1 MREESLACTGDHRWP
16 RRNYPRGVRSKD
28 ANGAIVT
35 KPSSQLCSNIDA
47 ERCVLGKHPR
57 GGDARCGQE
66 TEGAATAGH
75 REVRAFNGSLRESM
89 TKLRFDQIESIP
101 ATTQCLAR
109 REIGTMTQLEHA
121 ASAESC
127 ELAHLPTEALRK
139 FRDRQQATYEAIKAR
154 ALPFNLARGKP
165 ASEQVTLA
173 NQLLIA
179 VATPEECWAE
189 DGTDCRNY
197 YGSPQG
203 LIEARRLFAP
213 MLGAP
218 AEQVLVANNSSL
230 ALMHDAVV
238 YALLTGARDGA
249 VPWRDQRRPIRFLCP
264 SPGYDRHFQICEQ
277 YGIEMIP
284 VALTGAGPN
293 MDEVEELAAD
303 PSVKGMWCVPKYS
316 NPTGETYSSETV
328 ARLARMS
335 AADDFRLFW
344 DNAYAVH
351 HLTDTPDPLDNVLD
365 VCAAAGNPDRAL
377 VFGSTSKITFAQAG
391 LGLFATSR
399 GNMRWFVSRLS
410 TRTIGPDKLNQL
422 RHVRVLRNDA
432 GIAAHMTQHRRLL
445 APKFAAVLETFE
457 TRLGGR
463 GVATWTRPRGGYFVS
478 LDVLDGCA
486 QRVVALAKAAGIET
500 VPAGR
505 TFPYG
510 RDPRDRNI
518 RIAPSFPP
526 AAEVGAAA
534 EALAT
539 CVLVAT
545 CERLLAIRGVNG

>member
-1 MREESLACTGDHRWP
+1 
-16 RRNYPRGVRSKD
+16 
-28 ANGAIVT
+28 
-35 KPSSQLCSNIDA
+35 
-47 ERCVLGKHPR
+47 
-57 GGDARCGQE
+57 
-66 TEGAATAGH
+66 
-75 REVRAFNGSLRESM
+75 
-89 TKLRFDQIESIP
+89 
-101 ATTQCLAR
+101 
-109 REIGTMTQLEHA
+109 MTQSER
-121 ASAESC
+121 SISRESC

-139 FRDRQQATYEAIKAR
+139 FRDCQQAAYETIKAR
-154 ALPFNLARGKP
+154 AMPFNLARGKP
-165 ASEQVTLA
+165 ASEQVALA
-173 NQLLIA
+173 DRLLTA
-179 VATPEECWAE
+179 VATSAECWAE

-238 YALLTGARDGA
+238 YALLTGARNGA
-249 VPWRDQRRPIRFLCP
+249 VPWRDQRQPIRFLCP

-284 VALTGAGPN
+284 VPLTGVGPH
-293 MDEVEELAAD
+293 MDAVEELAAD
-303 PSVKGMWCVPKYS
+303 PTVKGMWCVPKYS

-328 ARLARMS
+328 ARLARMR

-351 HLTDTPDPLDNVLD
+351 HLTDTPDPLDNVLE

-377 VFGSTSKITFAQAG
+377 VFSSTSKITFAQAG
-391 LGLFATSR
+391 LGLFATSPT
-399 GNMRWFVSRLS
+399 NMRWFVARLS

-422 RHVRVLRNDA
+422 RHVRVLHNDA
-432 GIAAHMTQHRRLL
+432 GIAAHMTEHRRLL
-445 APKFAAVLETFE
+445 EPKFAAVGEMFE
-457 TRLGGR
+457 SRLGGT
-463 GVATWTRPRGGYFVS
+463 GVAAWTRPRGGYFVS

-518 RIAPSFPP
+518 RIAPSFPSATEVR
-526 AAEVGAAA
+526 AAVD
-534 EALAT
+534 ALAT
-539 CVLVAT
+539 CVLVAAS
-545 CERLLAIRGVNG
+545 ERLLADRGVNG